1 MRILVVDDE
10 PLARARILRLV
21 ESMADAEV
29 VAEAANG
36 REAIQQAEHF
46 EPDVVLI
53 DIRMPGIDG
62 LEAARH
68 LNTMDKPPAVI
79 FVTAYGD
86 YALDAF
92 DAHAMGYLLKP
103 VQREKLE
110 EALGRARQVTQAQL
124 RAVNSETSFGSA
136 RTHISAKHRGGMML
150 VPVKDILYFQ
160 ADQKY
165 VTVKHT
171 DGEVLIEDSLKSL
184 EEEFGEIFIRIH
196 RKTLVARRHIAGLAR
211 GNGGQFHVVL
221 KDNDEQPEISR
232 RHVTDVKQALNNL

>member
-21 ESMADAEV
+21 DTMQDAEV

-36 REAIQQAEHF
+36 REAIEQVEHF
-46 EPDVVLI
+46 EPDVVLM

-68 LNTMDKPPAVI
+68 LNTMDSPPAVI

-86 YALDAF
+86 YALEAF
-92 DAHAMGYLLKP
+92 DAHALGYLLKP

-110 EALGRARQVTQAQL
+110 EALGRARQVSQAQL
-124 RAVNSETSFGSA
+124 SALNSESNFGAA

-150 VPVKDILYFQ
+150 VPVREILYFQ

-165 VTVKHT
+165 VTVKHS

-184 EEEFGEIFIRIH
+184 EDEFGEMFIRVH
-196 RKTLVARRHIAGLAR
+196 RKTLVARRHISGLAR
-211 GNGGQFHVVL
+211 GNTGQFHVVL
-221 KDNDEQPEISR
+221 KNHEDQPEISR
-232 RHVTDVKQALNNL
+232 RHVTDVKQAITSL

>member
-10 PLARARILRLV
+10 PLARARILRLI
-21 ESMADAEV
+21 EHIADADV
-29 VAEAANG
+29 IGEAANG
-36 REAIQQAEHF
+36 REAIEQVERF
-46 EPDVVLI
+46 GPDVVLM

-62 LEAARH
+62 LEATH
-68 LNTMDKPPAVI
+68 HINTLNNPPAVI

-92 DAHAMGYLLKP
+92 DAHALGYLLKP

-110 EALGRARQVTQAQL
+110 VALGRASQVSHSQL
-124 RAVNSETSFGSA
+124 AAVNSDSNFGAA

-150 VPVKDILYFQ
+150 IPVRDILYFQ

-165 VTVKHT
+165 VTVKYT

-184 EEEFGEIFIRIH
+184 ESEFGDLFIRIH
-196 RKTLVARRHIAGLAR
+196 RKTLVARRHISGLAR
-211 GNGGQFHVVL
+211 GNTGQFHVVL
-221 KDNDEQPEISR
+221 RNSDDQPEISR
-232 RHVTDVKQALNNL
+232 RHVTDVKQAITSL

>member
-21 ESMADAEV
+21 DTMPDAEV

-36 REAIQQAEHF
+36 REAIQQVEHY
-46 EPDVVLI
+46 EPDVVLM

-68 LNTMDKPPAVI
+68 LNSMNKPPAVI

-86 YALDAF
+86 YALEAF
-92 DAHAMGYLLKP
+92 DAQAMGYLLKP

-110 EALGRARQVTQAQL
+110 EALSRARQVTQGQL
-124 RAVNSETSFGSA
+124 SAISSETSFGAS
-136 RTHISAKHRGGMML
+136 RTHISTKHRGGMML
-150 VPVKDILYFQ
+150 IPVREILYFQ

-165 VTVKHT
+165 VTVKYT

-184 EEEFGEIFIRIH
+184 EDEFGESFIRIH
-196 RKTLVARRHIAGLAR
+196 RKTLVARRHITGIAR
-211 GNGGQFHVVL
+211 GNAGQFHVIL
-221 KDNDEQPEISR
+221 KDHPDQPEISR
-232 RHVTDVKQALNNL
+232 RHVSDVKQAITSI